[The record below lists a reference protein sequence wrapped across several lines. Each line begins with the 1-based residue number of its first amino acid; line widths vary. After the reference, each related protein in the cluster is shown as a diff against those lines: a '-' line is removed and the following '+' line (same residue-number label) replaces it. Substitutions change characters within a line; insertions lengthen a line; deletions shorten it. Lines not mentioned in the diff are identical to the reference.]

1 MQQNHYIRIKDKREK
16 QAIGLITTSMLY
28 TTNIYCK
35 STNRKCRE
43 KKKLSRENN
52 NKSSHKT
59 ATETAATSNKCE
71 IGISYHTNTQRMKA

>member
-43 KKKLSRENN
+43 KKNCRAKTTTKVVTKQQQKQQQRAINA
-52 NKSSHKT
+52 KSEFHTIQTHK
-59 ATETAATSNKCE
+59 E
-71 IGISYHTNTQRMKA
+71 